1 MASASIMR
9 ILDTARFHAPGA
21 LDGVLRLEL
30 FNVAK
35 EFFDTTD
42 SWREYLTIFIDPNAF
57 DYDLITLSKGV
68 IRQLMRLG
76 VPVPTQNSS
85 GVVTVNPAPG
95 GTGGGFSSGFSSGFQ
110 VGQQYAPQ
118 AGAYKPTQFSRSILH
133 MRGRSGVLVASGTAD
148 AILRV
153 YELPNVAET
162 WVAEVALTVS
172 DPTDGDGIPFM
183 PDWFVQ
189 KYQEAFL
196 DGLLSKVMVH
206 PAKPYTNKEA
216 AAFHGRKFLSGIGTA
231 RMEARHGS
239 VYGAQRWAYPQSFRT
254 TSQRSR
260 F

>member
-9 ILDTARFHAPGA
+9 ILDTARVHAPGA

-35 EFFDTTD
+35 QFFDDT
-42 SWREYLTIFIDPNAF
+42 SYWREYLTVFIDPNSY
-57 DYDLITLSKGV
+57 DYDLVTLSKGV

-76 VPVPTQNSS
+76 IPTPNQNSS
-85 GVVTVNPAPG
+85 NVVTPNPAGGMTPG
-95 GTGGGFSSGFSSGFQ
+95 GFTPGFTPGFMI
-110 VGQQYAPQ
+110 GQQYAPQ
-118 AGAYKPTQFSRSILH
+118 AGAYEPVPFSRSVLC
-133 MRGRSGVLVASGTAD
+133 MRERSGVLVASGTSD

-153 YELPNVAET
+153 YDLPNVAET
-162 WVAEVALTVS
+162 WVAEVSLTVS

-189 KYQEAFL
+189 KYQETFL
-196 DGLLSKVMVH
+196 DGLLSRVMVH
-206 PAKPYTNKEA
+206 PAKPYTNEKG
-216 AAFHGRKFLSGIGTA
+216 AAFHGRKFLSGLGTA

>member
-1 MASASIMR
+1 MASASILR

-30 FNVAK
+30 FNVSK
-35 EFFDTTD
+35 EFFDKTD
-42 SWREYLTIFIDPNAF
+42 YWREYLTIFIDPNAY
-57 DYDLITLSKGV
+57 DYDLVTVSKGV

-76 VPVPTQNSS
+76 VPFPTQNSS
-85 GVVTVNPAPG
+85 NVVTVNPIPG
-95 GTGGGFSSGFSSGFQ
+95 ETGGGFSTGFGPGFA
-110 VGQQYAPQ
+110 VGQESATQ
-118 AGAYKPTQFSRSILH
+118 AGAYNPITFSRSILH
-133 MRGRSGVLVASGTAD
+133 MRERSGVLLASGTAD

-153 YELPNVAET
+153 YDLPNVAET
-162 WVAEVALTVS
+162 WVAEVCLTVA

-189 KYQEAFL
+189 KYQETFL
-196 DGLLSKVMVH
+196 NGLLSKVMVH
-206 PAKPYTNKEA
+206 PAKPYTNEKG

-239 VYGAQRWAYPQSFRT
+239 VYGAQRWSYPQSFRT

>member
-1 MASASIMR
+1 MASASILR
-9 ILDTARFHAPGA
+9 ILDTARLHATGA

-35 EFFDTTD
+35 EFFDKTD
-42 SWREYLTIFIDPNAF
+42 YWREYLSVFIDPNAY
-57 DYDLITLSKGV
+57 DYDLVTNSKGV

-85 GVVTVNPAPG
+85 NVVTPNPAPG
-95 GTGGGFSSGFSSGFQ
+95 LTPGGFTSGFSPGFMI
-110 VGQQYAPQ
+110 GQPYAAQ
-118 AGAYKPTQFSRSILH
+118 AGAYDPVAFSRSILH
-133 MRGRSGVLVASGTAD
+133 MLGRSGVLVASGTSD

-153 YELPNVAET
+153 YDLPNVAET
-162 WVAEVALTVS
+162 WVAEVCLTVS

-189 KYQEAFL
+189 KYHEVFL
-196 DGLLSKVMVH
+196 NGLLSKVMVH
-206 PAKPYTNKEA
+206 PSKPYTNKEA
-216 AAFHGRKFLSGIGTA
+216 AMFHGRKFLSGIGTA

-239 VYGAQRWAYPQSFRT
+239 VYGAQRWSFPQSFRT

>member
-1 MASASIMR
+1 MASASILR
-9 ILDTARFHAPGA
+9 ILDTARVHAPGA

-35 EFFDTTD
+35 EFFDKSD
-42 SWREYLTIFIDPNAF
+42 SWREYLTVFIDPNAH
-57 DYDLITLSKGV
+57 DYDLITTSKGV

-76 VPVPTQNSS
+76 VPFPTQQSS
-85 GVVTVNPAPG
+85 DVVATNPSPGTTPG
-95 GTGGGFSSGFSSGFQ
+95 GFTDGFSPGFMI
-110 VGQQYAPQ
+110 GQTLAGQ
-118 AGAYKPTQFSRSILH
+118 AGAYTPLAFNRSFLH
-133 MRGRSGVLVASGTAD
+133 MRERSGVLVASGTSD

-162 WVAEVALTVS
+162 WVAEVALTVA

-189 KYQEAFL
+189 KYQATFL

-206 PAKPYTNKEA
+206 PAKPYTNEKG
-216 AAFHGRKFLSGIGTA
+216 AAFHGRQFLSGIGTA

-239 VYGAQRWAYPQSFRT
+239 VYGAQRWTFPQSFRT